1 MTFDRV
7 SLAAAGGVGVSA
19 IIRHS
24 QCRRAVRK
32 LLAASAEAQA
42 GSCGAARLLITLL
55 SVRERSIMESMASLV
70 VEAVDAARAA
80 APIHRLEDNV
90 AQVIRGK
97 REVIRLAT
105 VCVLARGHVLIED
118 VPGVGKTTLSQA
130 LARSLGLSFQRIQFT
145 SDLLPSDIIGV
156 SIFNQKTQAFE
167 FVPGPLFANVVL
179 ADEINRATPK
189 TQSALLEA
197 MSERKVSIERTRYAL
212 PEPFVVL
219 ATQNPLE
226 YQGTFPLPES
236 QLDRFMMSLSLG
248 YPPRADEKDLLLS
261 GGVENLLEHLEPA
274 LSREGLLALQES
286 ATQIRVAD
294 KLTEYILSLA
304 EATRHGGDFL
314 LGVSTRGAQ
323 SLFRATQA
331 LALCEGRSYAIPDDV
346 QRLAPSVLSHR
357 VVLKRGMADLES
369 SRKAIERVVAATPV
383 PL

>member
-1 MTFDRV
+1 MEPILV
-7 SLAAAGGVGVSA
+7 
-19 IIRHS
+19 
-24 QCRRAVRK
+24 
-32 LLAASAEAQA
+32 EAQE
-42 GSCGAARLLITLL
+42 SAR
-55 SVRERSIMESMASLV
+55 
-70 VEAVDAARAA
+70 DAAE
-80 APIHRLEDNV
+80 PIHRLESNV
-90 AQVIRGK
+90 ARVIRGK

-105 VCVLARGHVLIED
+105 VSVLARGHVLIED

-197 MSERKVSIERTRYAL
+197 MSERRVSVERKRFAL

-219 ATQNPLE
+219 ATQNPTE

-248 YPPRADEKDLLLS
+248 YPPRADERELLLS
-261 GGVENLLEHLEPA
+261 GGVEAALDQLQAALPRETLLD
-274 LSREGLLALQES
+274 LQERVGR
-286 ATQIRVAD
+286 IRVAE

-304 EATRHGGDFL
+304 EATRHGGEFQ

-331 LALCEGRSYAIPDDV
+331 LALCEGRAYAIPDDV
-346 QRLAPSVLSHR
+346 QRLAVPVLSHR
-357 VVLKRGMADLES
+357 VLVKRGTGDLES
-369 SRKAIERVVAATPV
+369 TRKAIERVVASTPV

>member
-1 MTFDRV
+1 MEPI
-7 SLAAAGGVGVSA
+7 LAAEMS
-19 IIRHS
+19 
-24 QCRRAVRK
+24 
-32 LLAASAEAQA
+32 E
-42 GSCGAARLLITLL
+42 
-55 SVRERSIMESMASLV
+55 
-70 VEAVDAARAA
+70 AARAA
-80 APIHRLEDNV
+80 EPIHRLESNV
-90 AQVIRGK
+90 ARVIRGK

-105 VCVLARGHVLIED
+105 VCILSRGHVLIED

-248 YPPRADEKDLLLS
+248 YPPRADEKELLMS
-261 GGVENLLEHLEPA
+261 GGVDEVLEHLQPVV
-274 LSREGLLALQES
+274 SRDDLLGLQQQVRLV
-286 ATQIRVAD
+286 RVAD
-294 KLTEYILSLA
+294 KLAEYMLSLA
-304 EATRHGGDFL
+304 ESTRRGGDFL
-314 LGVSTRGAQ
+314 VGVSTRGLQ

-331 LALCEGRSYAIPDDV
+331 LALCEGRPYAIPDDV
-346 QRLAPSVLSHR
+346 QRLASPVLSHR
-357 VVLKRGMADLES
+357 VVLKRGAAGLETA
-369 SRKAIERVVAATPV
+369 RKAIERVVAATPV

>member
-1 MTFDRV
+1 
-7 SLAAAGGVGVSA
+7 
-19 IIRHS
+19 
-24 QCRRAVRK
+24 
-32 LLAASAEAQA
+32 
-42 GSCGAARLLITLL
+42 
-55 SVRERSIMESMASLV
+55 MESMASIV
-70 VEAVDAARAA
+70 VEAADAARAA
-80 APIHRLEDNV
+80 APIHRLEENV

-130 LARSLGLSFQRIQFT
+130 LAKSLGLSFQRIQFT

-197 MSERKVSIERTRYAL
+197 MSEHKVSIERRRYSL

-261 GGVENLLEHLEPA
+261 GGVENLLDHLEPV
-274 LSREGLLALQES
+274 LSREGLQTLQEQV
-286 ATQIRVAD
+286 AEIRVAE

-346 QRLAPSVLSHR
+346 QRLAASVLSHR
-357 VVLKRGMADLES
+357 VVLKRGVADLGS
-369 SRKAIERVVAATPV
+369 ARQAIERVVAATPV